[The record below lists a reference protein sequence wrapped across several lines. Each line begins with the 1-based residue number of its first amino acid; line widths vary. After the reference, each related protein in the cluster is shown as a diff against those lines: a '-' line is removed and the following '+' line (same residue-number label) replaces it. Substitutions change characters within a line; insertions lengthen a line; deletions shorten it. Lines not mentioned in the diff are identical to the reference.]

1 MAEPRGRSTKKRGA
15 WVVARF
21 LSYDPDGRSAW
32 LHSGTTTLQVS
43 LEQLRGA
50 YGFEQWQPSIEDI
63 NTLRNAASNIRQDLW
78 QDHRTTAPPQDE
90 DEYNYP
96 LEYLPQPT
104 TTISEPP
111 QPVLPLA
118 PPSEQTQQSS
128 MQTNLQAPQ
137 LTLQQQQHNTTTE
150 NINIFSPTH
159 IQVTTKPPTTT
170 QSRHETTRRITDLD
184 YNANRYG
191 LTRRARSRTPT
202 GRAPRT
208 PTNRA
213 TSQPATPRAAPQ
225 TQRTTPITDNA
236 GTQQQEQQ
244 HVRYESA
251 QYESAPY
258 DLSAPGTP
266 APDQQTDM
274 SEETPF
280 PVQQTIAQPIAAQH
294 EASQDLPQSTPLT
307 PTTPISTPSQHSI
320 EPPAPIEPPVPL
332 HLPPSLPQSSTS
344 QPPLTLQQQITEV
357 ETVDLTGD
365 QPLPQLPQKRNFDA
379 MLTQVHGRVEPPH
392 HSWDGSPE
400 TNVHNCKHSTG
411 FAKPATRLL
420 QQQGFAVLET
430 DLTGMQSESDASNT
444 SDEDKQKEPAARLMS
459 RKEAKALEREI
470 PWRNIIKLPRE
481 QIDAYIESAKK
492 EEKSWFSWG
501 SIEEVSAETAAKI
514 LSNPATKK
522 RVLRS
527 RACYRNKSK
536 IPGRLQAK
544 TRVVALGHLDPDLA
558 SLSRDSPTP
567 SRTSEYILLAIFIAG
582 KNGIMEND
590 PVRWILWAGDV
601 STAFLQGAQDKSERP
616 EDLFLLPPQDEVT
629 KMAKTFRAPLYR
641 VKGNIYGLA
650 SAPRTWYREVC
661 RRLKTINFIQHSLD
675 HLLFYKRDGDKLLAI
690 CIVYVD
696 DVLLAYREDYNK
708 EEFHNLFKWGSEKEL
723 TLTEPLEF
731 KGKEIILIEQDG
743 KFNLKVTQKRFIK
756 NTEPG
761 KVARGRI
768 AEGPPLTPQEQTE
781 FRSVTGSIQWLAGQT
796 RPEVAAWV
804 SLANKGKDTSPA
816 DLAQLYQTL
825 DYTRENPND
834 GLLFQDV
841 AVNKATTIIGYADS
855 SWANAAKCASQQGSI
870 LMMTT
875 PHCTQVPT
883 KANVIDWRSN
893 KSSRICRSTLA
904 AEAIACDD
912 CVDRAYFVNVNLAEI
927 LTGVPPHKDPEKWKL
942 QQLQVTDCR
951 SLFDAV
957 SAENPRTTE
966 KRTYVDIRSI
976 QEFIGVETI
985 FWTPTHLMFADG
997 LTKATKA
1004 LREAFAKWLQRP
1016 YVQLKDTSMKESI
1029 TGDNSKHFQIT
1040 WFMNVAFTPF
1050 VLKDDP
1056 LAAGAP
1062 GPELS

>member
-1 MAEPRGRSTKKRGA
+1 
-15 WVVARF
+15 
-21 LSYDPDGRSAW
+21 
-32 LHSGTTTLQVS
+32 
-43 LEQLRGA
+43 
-50 YGFEQWQPSIEDI
+50 
-63 NTLRNAASNIRQDLW
+63 
-78 QDHRTTAPPQDE
+78 
-90 DEYNYP
+90 
-96 LEYLPQPT
+96 
-104 TTISEPP
+104 
-111 QPVLPLA
+111 
-118 PPSEQTQQSS
+118 
-128 MQTNLQAPQ
+128 
-137 LTLQQQQHNTTTE
+137 
-150 NINIFSPTH
+150 
-159 IQVTTKPPTTT
+159 
-170 QSRHETTRRITDLD
+170 
-184 YNANRYG
+184 
-191 LTRRARSRTPT
+191 
-202 GRAPRT
+202 
-208 PTNRA
+208 
-213 TSQPATPRAAPQ
+213 
-225 TQRTTPITDNA
+225 
-236 GTQQQEQQ
+236 
-244 HVRYESA
+244 
-251 QYESAPY
+251 
-258 DLSAPGTP
+258 
-266 APDQQTDM
+266 
-274 SEETPF
+274 
-280 PVQQTIAQPIAAQH
+280 
-294 EASQDLPQSTPLT
+294 
-307 PTTPISTPSQHSI
+307 
-320 EPPAPIEPPVPL
+320 
-332 HLPPSLPQSSTS
+332 
-344 QPPLTLQQQITEV
+344 
-357 ETVDLTGD
+357 
-365 QPLPQLPQKRNFDA
+365 
-379 MLTQVHGRVEPPH
+379 
-392 HSWDGSPE
+392 
-400 TNVHNCKHSTG
+400 
-411 FAKPATRLL
+411 
-420 QQQGFAVLET
+420 
-430 DLTGMQSESDASNT
+430 MQSESDASNT

-514 LSNPATKK
+514 LSNPPTKK

-768 AEGPPLTPQEQTE
+768 TEGPPLTPQEQTE

-804 SLANKGKDTSPA
+804 SLANKEKDTSPA

-870 LMMTT
+870 VMMTT

-893 KSSRICRSTLA
+893 RSSRICRSTLA

-1040 WFMNVAFTPF
+1040 
-1050 VLKDDP
+1050 
-1056 LAAGAP
+1056 
-1062 GPELS
+1062 